1 MALRLEAEFGLRR
14 EEAAKF
20 TPARDDRGG
29 GNRL

>member
-14 EEAAKF
+14 EEAVKF
-20 TPARDDRGG
+20 TPARGDRGD